1 MKRSAGSKRTTL
13 PRSSDI
19 SRAFFKDWERLSR
32 SGRFDLTRLKE
43 VMLLLIPNDGPLG
56 AEWQD
61 HPLKGN
67 WVGFRECHMGG
78 DFLLVYKLDNETNP
92 GTIILVRAGTHA
104 ELFE

>member
-1 MKRSAGSKRTTL
+1 M
-13 PRSSDI
+13 
-19 SRAFFKDWERLSR
+19 
-32 SGRFDLTRLKE
+32 TRLKE
-43 VMLLLIPNDGPLG
+43 VMLLLMANDGLLG

-78 DFLLVYKLDNETNP
+78 DFLLVYKLDDETNP
-92 GTIILVRAGTHA
+92 GTIIFVRVGTHA